1 MSDFRKA
8 CVIGWPITHSRSPLI
23 HRYWLNAYRLPGDY
37 TREAVKPDDFPRF
50 VRDMRELG
58 YCGANVTLPH
68 KEQALALCDES
79 TSLARR
85 LGAVNTLWFEGA
97 HLHGDN
103 TDVGGFLANLD
114 EQAPGWDGEGRRAV
128 ILGAGGAAR
137 AVLAGLAERKIAD
150 VTLWNRSRE
159 RALQLVEEARN
170 WGFDKLT
177 AEALDPLGRGLEK
190 VDLLI
195 NSTSLGM
202 TGQPRL
208 ELDLSFL
215 PDGAL
220 VSDIVYAPLETE
232 LLQAARS
239 RGLRTSSGLGM
250 LLHQAAPGFA
260 HWFGVKPQVT
270 PELRAL
276 IEADVERGAK

>member
-1 MSDFRKA
+1 
-8 CVIGWPITHSRSPLI
+8 
-23 HRYWLNAYRLPGDY
+23 LNKYHLTGDY
-37 TREAVKPDDFPRF
+37 TREAVKTEDFQNF
-50 VRDMRELG
+50 VREMRGLG

-68 KEQALALCDES
+68 KEQALALCDLSSE
-79 TSLARR
+79 LARR

-97 HLHGDN
+97 CLHGDN

-114 EQAPGWDGEGRRAV
+114 EQAPGWDLNCGRAV

-137 AVLAGLAERKIAD
+137 AVLAGLAARKIAC
-150 VTLWNRSRE
+150 VTLLNRSVE
-159 RALQLVEEARN
+159 RALQLVDEAGN
-170 WGFDKLT
+170 WGFDELV
-177 AEALDPLGRGLEK
+177 ADSLDPGGRSLEK
-190 VDLLI
+190 ADLLI

-202 TGQPRL
+202 TGQPKL

-215 PDGAL
+215 PATAL

-232 LLQAARS
+232 FLKTARM

-250 LLHQAAPGFA
+250 LLHQAAPGFE
-260 HWFGVKPQVT
+260 HWFGVKPEVT

-276 IEADVERGAK
+276 IEADVQRGQK